1 MKAIYKLF
9 FSLLAA
15 AFAAA
20 VSSCTAELE
29 EQSIVSGLRPL
40 SITTSIVEAQEV
52 KGRAPIHTGKE
63 FKAGD
68 RIEFFGTNIYTADG
82 NAINSFHAVM
92 QDNGQWKFSPEVMV
106 GPEPAGISAYT
117 LAGPNDVVDMIGV
130 GFPKEYYALYNGNP
144 EVNFYF
150 RHTKAL
156 VSFDIRQVE
165 GSGGLI
171 SAQLVDLGELHIV
184 GSFCNY
190 LENKAIETMASIS
203 TVCPGVSKNETD
215 GSKIAE
221 ADAEY
226 AAIVAHCE
234 ELYCGLCIPN
244 WRYYSPDP
252 DRTDVVYIKSYLTGE
267 PLRVSFLN
275 IPTEL
280 DGKEGRAAL
289 QLVIEDKTYQVEIP
303 ATEWVGGKH
312 YIYPVKVDLS
322 QPADKVLTISDA
334 TIEGWGEATDLPGVT
349 IGGEQPS
356 TTNAKTFEVGGVKF
370 NMVKVEAGTF
380 EMGKSA
386 DGNDET
392 PVHTVTLTK
401 DYYIGESEVTQA
413 LWKAVTGYSPTSG
426 GDAWSS
432 SYGLGDN
439 YPAYFISYED
449 VQIFITR
456 LNQMT
461 NQQFRMPTEAEWEY
475 AAKGGKQSKGHTYSG
490 SNTIDDVAWYSD
502 NSGIKTHPVK
512 TKSPNELGI
521 YDMSGNVWE
530 WCSDWYGSYSN
541 GAATDP
547 TGPTSGSSRVYR
559 GGGWYSNATNCRT
572 AYHNGITPTSRYNII
587 GFRLALSLSN

>member
-20 VSSCTAELE
+20 VSSCTTELE
-29 EQSIVSGLRPL
+29 EQSFVSGLRPL

-92 QDNGQWKFSPEVMV
+92 QDNGQWTFSPEVMV

-117 LAGPNDVVDMIGV
+117 LAGPNDVVDMISV
-130 GFPKEYYALYNGNP
+130 GYPKEYYALYNGNP

-156 VSFDIRQVE
+156 VSFDIHQVE
-165 GSGGLI
+165 GSGVLT
-171 SAQLVDLGELHIV
+171 SAQLVDLGEQHIV
-184 GSFCNY
+184 GSFCDG
-190 LENKAIETMASIS
+190 LEKNAKYFLTNIS
-203 TVCPGVSKNETD
+203 TACPGVSKNETD
-215 GSKIAE
+215 DSKLEE
-221 ADAEY
+221 AKAEY
-226 AAIVAHCE
+226 AAIVADCE
-234 ELYCGLCIPN
+234 KSYYDLCIPN
-244 WRYYSPDP
+244 WRYSLDSNG
-252 DRTDVVYIKSYLTGE
+252 TDVVNIKSYLTGE

-289 QLVIEDKTYQVEIP
+289 QLVIDDKTYQVEIP

-322 QPADKVLTISDA
+322 QPADKVLSISDA
-334 TIEGWGEATDLPGVT
+334 TIEGWGEATDLPGIN
-349 IGGEQPS
+349 IGVEHPS
-356 TTNAKTFEVGGVKF
+356 AKEIETFEVEGVKF
-370 NMVKVEAGTF
+370 NMIKVEAGTF

-449 VQIFITR
+449 VQTFITR

-490 SNTIDDVAWYSD
+490 SNTIDDVAWYKN
-502 NSGIKTHPVK
+502 NSGKEAHPVK

-521 YDMSGNVWE
+521 YDMSGNVDE
-530 WCSDWYGSYSN
+530 WCSDWYGDYSSE
-541 GAATDP
+541 AVTDP
-547 TGPTSGSSRVYR
+547 MGPTSGSHRVTR
-559 GGGWYSNATNCRT
+559 GGTWINYAAFCST
-572 AYHNGITPTSRYNII
+572 ASRGISTPTIRDSFI
-587 GFRLALSLSN
+587 GFRLALSLSK